1 MNDLK
6 SKLESEDS
14 KEKLQAHQQR
24 SVANSFSFQNT
35 QIVEEN
41 MKNTVK
47 HERQYT
53 FLEYCFQHNAIIDTK
68 MLLVPTNQ
76 SVQKIRETDLKMVL
90 PLIHYI
96 ALGNSL
102 YV

>member
-1 MNDLK
+1 M
-6 SKLESEDS
+6 
-14 KEKLQAHQQR
+14 H
-24 SVANSFSFQNT
+24 
-35 QIVEEN
+35 
-41 MKNTVK
+41 
-47 HERQYT
+47 
-53 FLEYCFQHNAIIDTK
+53 
-68 MLLVPTNQ
+68 LVPTNQ